1 MISTKSKNIQPKTVI
16 FVHAKLDKAGL
27 DPYEFR
33 ILAYI
38 SCRGRGGCFARQ
50 SVIADSC
57 QMSVRKVQDVLKSLC
72 EKGYVV
78 KEAKEAKGVRV
89 KRRTDTYR
97 LAPDLLEKLEA
108 KKNVPPQTN
117 TSVELSA
124 G

>member
-1 MISTKSKNIQPKTVI
+1 MISTKSKKRQPRNVI
-16 FVHAKLDKAGL
+16 FVHSSLDKAGL

-50 SVIADSC
+50 SVIADTC
-57 QMSVRKVQDVLKSLC
+57 QMSVRKVQGVLKSLC
-72 EKGYVV
+72 EKGYLV
-78 KEAKEAKGVRV
+78 KEAEGAPIKR
-89 KRRTDTYR
+89 KRRTDEYR
-97 LAPDLLEKLEA
+97 LAPNLLEVLEA
-108 KKNVPPQTN
+108 EKNVPGQTN